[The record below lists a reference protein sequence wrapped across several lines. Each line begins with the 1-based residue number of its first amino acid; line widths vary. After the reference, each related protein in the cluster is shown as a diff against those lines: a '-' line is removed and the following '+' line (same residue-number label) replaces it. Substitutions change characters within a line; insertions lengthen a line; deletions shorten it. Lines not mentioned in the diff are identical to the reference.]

1 MENTDPI
8 WIEVRPHHLKLLR
21 ALFHYS
27 SLPPTSNMNRPTG
40 KYAVFDPTKHT
51 QTPFCFAYIEP
62 RHLKDFQAYVE
73 RYWSR
78 RIKHED
84 EQ

>member
-1 MENTDPI
+1 
-8 WIEVRPHHLKLLR
+8 
-21 ALFHYS
+21 
-27 SLPPTSNMNRPTG
+27 MNRPTG